1 MADKATLRAE
11 MYDKRRQ
18 LSTEEALYLSGLAQ
32 DRLMREPIWKKS
44 RIVALYSPIRKE
56 TQTRKLMDSAWR
68 DGKQVLLPHTVPG
81 PHRLIQLLPCDS
93 FDALVP
99 GAFGILEPD
108 PATCPPPENG
118 EILPDLIVVPGV
130 GYDREGYRL
139 GNGGGYYDRFF
150 ARPTTASIPRIGFA
164 YSFQF
169 VDSLPG
175 REPWDLPMH
184 GVCTDEEL
192 IWIKKP

>member
-11 MYDKRRQ
+11 MYEKRRL
-18 LSTEEALYLSGLAQ
+18 LSTEEAQYLSELAQ
-32 DRLMREPIWKKS
+32 NRLMQEKVWKKS
-44 RIVALYSPIRKE
+44 RAVALYSPIRKE
-56 TQTRKLMDSAWR
+56 TQTRKLMDHAWH
-68 DGKQVLLPHTVPG
+68 DGKQVLLPRTVPG
-81 PHRLIQLLPCDS
+81 PHRLIQLLPCNS

-118 EILPDLIVVPGV
+118 DILPDLIVVPGV
-130 GYDREGYRL
+130 GYDRHGYRL

-150 ARPTTASIPRIGFA
+150 ARHEIAPIPRIGIA
-164 YSFQF
+164 YSFQL
-169 VDSLPG
+169 VDTLPG
-175 REPWDLPMH
+175 REAWDLPMH

-192 IWIKKP
+192 VWIKKP